1 MNELFRSFELC
12 KCESACA
19 PRIDQVCFFSY
30 RWWFSVNDVQS
41 TLIQHVSSA
50 EMKSSVRGSLET
62 HIYPEKLKKAETCRV
77 IVPLDPLVI
86 SNLLSSR
93 SIKMNMCRIS
103 EAYMNRCC
111 QHPIFFH
118 PQGQS
123 RPQSMEVHLRSVPLY
138 SPSSGV
144 AAALKSAASV
154 VLWLSISN
162 LLHLWPIKLY
172 KIPSIF
178 ICMPGLKLLI
188 NFAGAIWG
196 GERESERLCICYV
209 KVISTVNG
217 SAHMMVM
224 AEWMELR
231 LD

>member
-111 QHPIFFH
+111 QHPIFFS
-118 PQGQS
+118 PT
-123 RPQSMEVHLRSVPLY
+123 RPKQASEYGGTFTL
-138 SPSSGV
+138 SSTIFT
-144 AAALKSAASV
+144 
-154 VLWLSISN
+154 VLWSGSSVKKCSECSLVTE
-162 LLHLWPIKLY
+162 H
-172 KIPSIF
+172 F
-178 ICMPGLKLLI
+178 E
-188 NFAGAIWG
+188 FAPP
-196 GERESERLCICYV
+196 V
-209 KVISTVNG
+209 T
-217 SAHMMVM
+217 H
-224 AEWMELR
+224 
-231 LD
+231 